1 MFLSNSNRLFY
12 IEILRNSFDKIN
24 VKRANKLVDKVVN
37 KTINTLIVLEIY
49 QLAFDNIKLE
59 IINFNCNIVSV
70 YEDFR
75 VQNSYIREIR
85 LAIINFLVKCYFKK
99 EEK

>member
-1 MFLSNSNRLFY
+1 LFLSNSNRLFY

>member
-1 MFLSNSNRLFY
+1 MSNSNRLFY